1 MGRKGTGPPKG
12 QDRVCASC
20 CRQEWLVDA
29 LWFADLLVDSGSCG
43 HSWGR
48 RGALV
53 DVGWGVQQGG
63 AEVQLLCIRSPVDWT
78 WGIKESDLY
87 ARPFSVCTSCASPQN
102 GPRLVRGLGGLL
114 RWEDLEAWTQAVSWV
129 RHSQEAAPS
138 LGCTRLIR
146 VDL

>member
-1 MGRKGTGPPKG
+1 MAPAVTPGAGEG
-12 QDRVCASC
+12 
-20 CRQEWLVDA
+20 L
-29 LWFADLLVDSGSCG
+29 LWTSGG
-43 HSWGR
+43 
-48 RGALV
+48 
-53 DVGWGVQQGG
+53 GVQQGG